1 MYTPPREAP
10 RGPPCCLPPRATL
23 NARSDSHTDN
33 IVNAPSTALAPLR
46 EDRSH
51 HDDRLGL
58 PTLADAAV
66 ANDATPASLP
76 KPPAGHRRRVLTHE
90 EEVDLSRRIEIG
102 ERDALFALLG
112 SPAAAAPLRSL
123 AEELR
128 TSRVAPTTLLRN
140 AEENADDEA
149 NSERLARLLE
159 RAAKAA
165 VAIGAVPV
173 GTPSTRKSRSRRPR
187 TASPALD
194 ENVRQRLQRRRARI
208 ATELAEVRFERSVL
222 SRLAREVR
230 ARGGDERT
238 RRGYTRGT
246 NAAVRAQH
254 EFVGANFG
262 LVVTYARRFVGQGL
276 DMHDLVQE
284 GQLGLIRAVEKF
296 DWRRGH
302 RFSTY
307 AAWWVR
313 QAMARALADQSKTI
327 RVPVHL
333 LESRHKLERVR
344 RAMAQQGVRD
354 PSDEELAR
362 ESGLPIDKVRAI
374 RGLVREPLRLEAPL
388 GDAGDGGQLGDRVAD
403 LRSPAPDEQ
412 LAQGRMQVQTR
423 ALLDHLS
430 PREQQLLKLRFGM
443 DGGPGQTLEEVG
455 KSFNLSRER
464 VRQIEAAALKKL
476 RAISEERELGSY
488 IGR

>member
-1 MYTPPREAP
+1 LVPGALLTREP
-10 RGPPCCLPPRATL
+10 
-23 NARSDSHTDN
+23 
-33 IVNAPSTALAPLR
+33 
-46 EDRSH
+46 
-51 HDDRLGL
+51 
-58 PTLADAAV
+58 
-66 ANDATPASLP
+66 
-76 KPPAGHRRRVLTHE
+76 RRRVLTHE
-90 EEVDLSRRIEIG
+90 EEIALSQRIEAG
-102 ERDALFALLG
+102 ERDALQAILG
-112 SPAAAAPLRSL
+112 SKHATEPLRSI
-123 AEELR
+123 AADLR
-128 TSRVAPTTLLRN
+128 DRRMLPSELLRN
-140 AEENADDEA
+140 APEDADEEA
-149 NSERLARLLE
+149 NVERLAKLLD
-159 RAAKAA
+159 RAASTASLVTAKGEGEATRERRRRRRTRLA
-165 VAIGAVPV
+165 VELSGERFERLFFDRL
-173 GTPSTRKSRSRRPR
+173 GRGLRSRRN
-187 TASPALD
+187 D
-194 ENVRQRLQRRRARI
+194 ERARRAFAQGR
-208 ATELAEVRFERSVL
+208 RDSQ
-222 SRLAREVR
+222 R
-230 ARGGDERT
+230 A
-238 RRGYTRGT
+238 
-246 NAAVRAQH
+246 VH

-262 LVVTYARRFVGQGL
+262 LVVTYARRFIGQGL

-344 RAMAQQGVRD
+344 RAMEQQGRRD
-354 PSDEELAR
+354 PTDEELAR

-388 GDAGDGGQLGDRVAD
+388 GDEGDGGQLGDRVAD
-403 LRSPAPDEQ
+403 VRAPAPDEQ
-412 LAQGRMQVQTR
+412 IASSRMQVQAR

-430 PREQQLLKLRFGM
+430 PREQQLLRLRFGM

-464 VRQIEAAALKKL
+464 VRQIEAAALRKL
-476 RAISEERELGSY
+476 RVLSEERGLGSY

>member
-1 MYTPPREAP
+1 VNATSPSPVTAIGIASARRAPRRAEPLALETFAEAP
-10 RGPPCCLPPRATL
+10 GT
-23 NARSDSHTDN
+23 
-33 IVNAPSTALAPLR
+33 
-46 EDRSH
+46 
-51 HDDRLGL
+51 
-58 PTLADAAV
+58 AV
-66 ANDATPASLP
+66 ANDAAPNSGGTGASAARGSPVAPARG
-76 KPPAGHRRRVLTHE
+76 ARRRVLTHE
-90 EEVDLSRRIEIG
+90 EEVELAQRIETG
-102 ERDALFALLG
+102 ERDALHALLG
-112 SPAAAAPLRSL
+112 SAHAAAPLRAIAS
-123 AEELR
+123 ELR
-128 TSRVAPTTLLRN
+128 AGRVLPSGLVRN
-140 AEENADDEA
+140 AEEEADA
-149 NSERLARLLE
+149 PVNIERLARMLE
-159 RAAKAA
+159 RAAL
-165 VAIGAVPV
+165 G
-173 GTPSTRKSRSRRPR
+173 
-187 TASPALD
+187 ASPTRTGPQS
-194 ENVRQRLQRRRARI
+194 ETSRERRRRRRLRLA
-208 ATELAEVRFERSVL
+208 AELSTQRFERAVFE
-222 SRLAREVR
+222 RMARALR
-230 ARGGDERT
+230 TRGADERT
-238 RRGYTRGT
+238 RRAFTRGRRV
-246 NAAVRAQH
+246 AERAVH

-344 RAMAQQGVRD
+344 RALAQQGERD
-354 PSDEELAR
+354 PSDEELAQ
-362 ESGLPIDKVRAI
+362 ESGLPLDKVRAI

-388 GDAGDGGQLGDRVAD
+388 GDEGDGGQLGDRVAD
-403 LRSPAPDEQ
+403 VRSPAPDEL
-412 LAQGRMQVQTR
+412 LAQGRMQIQTR
-423 ALLDHLS
+423 ALLDLLS

-455 KSFNLSRER
+455 RSFNLSRER

-476 RAISEERELGSY
+476 RAVSEERELGSY